1 MPEIVWWFLIG
12 VLQILRLMAVPAIP
26 VAGWVLWEWHR
37 QETDGL
43 GVDRG

>member
-1 MPEIVWWFLIG
+1 MPDILWWFLIG

-26 VAGWVLWEWHR
+26 VVVWVLWKWHR